1 MSSQYRKNNFSTE
14 SLSASLT
21 TESDNINRTIKP
33 NIENLLKKIHVERR
47 REKKNII
54 TLGFV
59 TSSII
64 LIVFFIQ
71 S

>member
-33 NIENLLKKIHVERR
+33 NIEDLKKKIFIERR
-47 REKKNII
+47 REKRN
-54 TLGFV
+54 TV
-59 TSSII
+59 TFGAVCLSSF
-64 LIVFFIQ
+64 LMFYFFQ
-71 S
+71 N